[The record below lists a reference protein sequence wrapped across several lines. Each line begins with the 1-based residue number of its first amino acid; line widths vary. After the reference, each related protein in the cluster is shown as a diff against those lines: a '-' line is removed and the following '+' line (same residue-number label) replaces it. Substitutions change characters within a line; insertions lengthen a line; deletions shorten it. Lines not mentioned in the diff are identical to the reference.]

1 VREVLD
7 VALDGPTITP
17 PHSFVTRLEE
27 LAETAKR
34 HKTFV
39 IENVGCL
46 VYYKRSYYL
55 IDERKKKRVELA
67 EVFAKR
73 RPCRAV
79 IVVDK
84 L

>member
-1 VREVLD
+1 MLD

-55 IDERKKKRVELA
+55 IDERKKKRVELT